1 MGAWQ
6 RGLPWGVLKS
16 EGSVPSCR
24 YQRALEKFSFSILL
38 MQMEATVKHD
48 VSSEAC
54 CWEHTYEHSFLGAER
69 STTGAVMGYLP
80 LALSF
85 WCLAKHSA

>member
-16 EGSVPSCR
+16 EGSVPYCR

-38 MQMEATVKHD
+38 MQMEATVKSMALA
-48 VSSEAC
+48 VKLAAASTPMSIAS
-54 CWEHTYEHSFLGAER
+54 WEQSGA
-69 STTGAVMGYLP
+69 P
-80 LALSF
+80 LAL
-85 WCLAKHSA
+85 